1 MRGIMWTLQ
10 IAGIELYFLLGW
22 FWIYCFLGWVWE
34 SCYMSV
40 VEGHPVNR
48 GFVTGPFLTI
58 YGFGA
63 LSVYL
68 ILRPLAGKWLPL
80 FFCGAILAT
89 ILEFVTAE
97 VLEAVFHTRW
107 WDYTEKKW
115 NFQGKICPESTVCWG
130 VFTLL
135 MFYILQPWVSWIF
148 RQIDVR
154 AGKVVIVVITLIYCI
169 DFGISA
175 AAAFTMDHKIR
186 KMEQLRAEFLEILQK
201 NRLTGAAE
209 EARQKFSAFRRET
222 GHKVRVYPGKARKI
236 MKNYM
241 ETLRQE
247 GSQKL
252 DGLVDYGTGKK
263 EELNQRREKV
273 KREILE
279 HAEKLGITR
288 GKSKKL
294 LDLMVN
300 SIYSNKEIFLRELIS
315 NASDAIDKLYF
326 KSLTD
331 HTVPSRKEDYKIH
344 LTLDKDSRTI
354 TITDNGIGMTKE
366 ELENKIATL
375 TGGRAA
381 EELIFNSA
389 STGASN
395 DIEQATKLARAMITR
410 YGMSED
416 FDMVAMETVNNQ
428 YLGGD
433 TSLSCSA
440 QTQAEIDRQVVELV
454 KRQHEK
460 AAKILADNREKLDQ
474 LADYLYERETITG
487 EEFMKILENPTPVVE
502 DTLKTSE
509 EETDKI

>member
-175 AAAFTMDHKIR
+175 AAAFAMDHKIR

-294 LDLMVN
+294 LDR
-300 SIYSNKEIFLRELIS
+300 SIRRFV
-315 NASDAIDKLYF
+315 DAY
-326 KSLTD
+326 
-331 HTVPSRKEDYKIH
+331 PH
-344 LTLDKDSRTI
+344 LNHIQK
-354 TITDNGIGMTKE
+354 MKKQEKWKE
-366 ELENKIATL
+366 ENTD
-375 TGGRAA
+375 A
-381 EELIFNSA
+381 EKD
-389 STGASN
+389 G
-395 DIEQATKLARAMITR
+395 
-410 YGMSED
+410 
-416 FDMVAMETVNNQ
+416 
-428 YLGGD
+428 
-433 TSLSCSA
+433 
-440 QTQAEIDRQVVELV
+440 
-454 KRQHEK
+454 
-460 AAKILADNREKLDQ
+460 
-474 LADYLYERETITG
+474 
-487 EEFMKILENPTPVVE
+487 
-502 DTLKTSE
+502 
-509 EETDKI
+509 

>member
-1 MRGIMWTLQ
+1 MWQLFSAKERTAGTGGSFMRGIMWTLQ

-89 ILEFVTAE
+89 LLEYVTAE

-288 GKSKKL
+288 EKSKKL
-294 LDLMVN
+294 LDR
-300 SIYSNKEIFLRELIS
+300 SIRRFV
-315 NASDAIDKLYF
+315 DAY
-326 KSLTD
+326 
-331 HTVPSRKEDYKIH
+331 PH
-344 LTLDKDSRTI
+344 LNHIQK
-354 TITDNGIGMTKE
+354 MKKQEKWKE
-366 ELENKIATL
+366 ENTD
-375 TGGRAA
+375 A
-381 EELIFNSA
+381 EKD
-389 STGASN
+389 G
-395 DIEQATKLARAMITR
+395 
-410 YGMSED
+410 
-416 FDMVAMETVNNQ
+416 
-428 YLGGD
+428 
-433 TSLSCSA
+433 
-440 QTQAEIDRQVVELV
+440 
-454 KRQHEK
+454 
-460 AAKILADNREKLDQ
+460 
-474 LADYLYERETITG
+474 
-487 EEFMKILENPTPVVE
+487 
-502 DTLKTSE
+502 
-509 EETDKI
+509 